1 VDDGCRIRY
10 KTKDKRYKIEGEIAS
25 SSRGCGTPRNDVKMN
40 RFLSLEGVGVGNMK
54 RTQNG
59 ASKAK
64 LRSSYVTLVVS
75 VSLVLFLL
83 GILGLVLINARELS
97 DYFRE
102 SLSFSIMLD
111 DAAKEADIRMLQKD
125 LDAKPYVKSTM
136 YVSKEEAAAK
146 MKEELGEDF
155 ISFLGDN
162 PLPPTIDVYLV
173 SDYTSSDNVA
183 KIEKYIYLYPF
194 VKDVLYPESLLILI
208 NENVRKISLFLL
220 VISAFLFLIALTII
234 NNTIRLSI
242 YSKRFLIRT
251 MQLVGATRSFIRRPF
266 IMQGAFYGFLSALI
280 AMTLL
285 MGMLYLIEKEFFKM
299 FSFENMNLLILLGAA
314 IIIIGV
320 FINIISTW
328 FSVNK
333 YLSISEDKL
342 YY

>member
-1 VDDGCRIRY
+1 M
-10 KTKDKRYKIEGEIAS
+10 K
-25 SSRGCGTPRNDVKMN
+25 N
-40 RFLSLEGVGVGNMK
+40 RETGLSKG
-54 RTQNG
+54 
-59 ASKAK
+59 K
-64 LRSSYVTLVVS
+64 LRSSYLTLVIS

-102 SLSFSIMLD
+102 SLSFSVMLD
-111 DAAKEADIRMLQKD
+111 DDAKEADIRMLQKD
-125 LDAKPYVKSTM
+125 LDAKAYVKSTG
-136 YVSKEEAAAK
+136 YISKDEAAAQ

-162 PLPPTIDVYLV
+162 PLPPSIDVYLY
-173 SDYTSSDNVA
+173 SGYTSPDSVA
-183 KIEKYIYLYPF
+183 KIEKYILQYPF
-194 VKDVLYPESLLILI
+194 VKEVYYQESLLFLI
-208 NENVRKISLFLL
+208 NENVKKISLFLL
-220 VISAFLFLIALTII
+220 ILSSFLFLIALTII

-266 IMQGAFYGFLSALI
+266 LIQSAFQGLIAALI

-285 MGMLYLIEKEFFKM
+285 FSLLYLIEKEFFLM
-299 FSFENMNLLILLGAA
+299 FTFESTKLLLLLGVF
-314 IIIIGV
+314 IIITGV
-320 FINIISTW
+320 LINIISTF
-328 FSVNK
+328 FSVNR

>member
-1 VDDGCRIRY
+1 MR
-10 KTKDKRYKIEGEIAS
+10 KAEN
-25 SSRGCGTPRNDVKMN
+25 GT
-40 RFLSLEGVGVGNMK
+40 
-54 RTQNG
+54 
-59 ASKAK
+59 SKAR

-102 SLSFSIMLD
+102 SLSFSVMLD

-125 LDAKPYVKSTM
+125 LDAKAYVKSTK
-136 YVSKEEAAAK
+136 YVSKDEAAIN

-162 PLPPTIDVYLV
+162 PLPPSIDVYLV
-173 SDYTSSDNVA
+173 SNYTIPDSVA

-194 VKDVLYPESLLILI
+194 VKDVIVPESLLMLI
-208 NENVRKISLFLL
+208 NENVKKISLFLL

-266 IMQGAFYGFLSALI
+266 ILQGAFHGFLAALI

-285 MGMLYLIEKEFFKM
+285 MGLLYLIEKEFFMM
-299 FSFENMNLLILLGAA
+299 FTFENTNLLLLLGAA
-314 IIIIGV
+314 IIIVGV
-320 FINIISTW
+320 LINIISTF

>member
-1 VDDGCRIRY
+1 MR
-10 KTKDKRYKIEGEIAS
+10 KTD
-25 SSRGCGTPRNDVKMN
+25 TD
-40 RFLSLEGVGVGNMK
+40 
-54 RTQNG
+54 T
-59 ASKAK
+59 SKAR

-75 VSLVLFLL
+75 ISLVLFLL

-102 SLSFSIMLD
+102 SLSFSVMLD
-111 DAAKEADIRMLQKD
+111 NSAKEADIRMLQKD
-125 LDAKPYVKSTM
+125 LDAKPYVKSTQ
-136 YVSKEEAAAK
+136 YVSKEEAASK

-162 PLPPTIDVYLV
+162 PLPPSIDVYLI
-173 SDYTSSDNVA
+173 SEYTSPDSVA

-194 VKDVLYPESLLILI
+194 VKDVLIPEPLLILI
-208 NENVRKISLFLL
+208 NENVKKISLFLV
-220 VISAFLFLIALTII
+220 VISVFLFLIALTII

-251 MQLVGATRSFIRRPF
+251 MQLVGATRAFIRRPF
-266 IMQGAFYGFLSALI
+266 IVQSAFQGFLAALI
-280 AMTLL
+280 AMALL
-285 MGMLYLIEKEFFKM
+285 MGLLFLIEKEFFMM
-299 FSFENMNLLILLGAA
+299 FSFEKTNILLLLGVALIFVG
-314 IIIIGV
+314 IIINV
-320 FINIISTW
+320 VSTF